1 MGEDQQGKG
10 APYLR
15 ISALTKMFGRFTA
28 LKDISLEIYEGE
40 FVCFLGPSGCGKT
53 TLLRAIAGLDIQ
65 TTGKVEQA
73 GRDISALP
81 PSERDFGIVFQ
92 SYALFPN
99 MSVSKNIAYGLENR
113 KTPKAD
119 IRRRVAELLE
129 LVGLP
134 EQGDKYPAQLSGG
147 QQQRIALARA
157 IAVSPGLLLLDEPL
171 SALDAKVRVRL
182 RHEVKDLQRRLGIT
196 TVMVTHDQEEGL
208 TMADRIVVMDH
219 GRIEQ
224 IGTPLE
230 IYREPRTSFV
240 ADFIGTMNFVAGTI
254 CGPAS
259 VRFGRQELACETDG
273 LAVGTPVTM
282 AVRPEDIVVQ
292 GVTADDENTY
302 EARVQGLEFLGSFVR
317 AELAAE
323 STGEESTGEESTG
336 EERLRADLSINLIRR
351 QEIAEGDALL
361 VRIPRERIR
370 IYPGTVSRD

>member
-1 MGEDQQGKG
+1 MGEGQPATGES
-10 APYLR
+10 YLR
-15 ISALTKMFGRFTA
+15 ISRLTKMFGPFTA
-28 LKDISLEIYEGE
+28 LKDISLEIQEGE

-65 TTGKVEQA
+65 TTGSVEQA
-73 GRDISALP
+73 GKDISTLP

-99 MSVSKNIAYGLENR
+99 MSVAKNIAYGLENR
-113 KTPKAD
+113 KTSKAAV
-119 IRRRVAELLE
+119 RERVEELLE

-171 SALDAKVRVRL
+171 SALDAKVRGHL

-196 TVMVTHDQEEGL
+196 TVMVTHDQEEAL
-208 TMADRIVVMDH
+208 TMADRIVVMDQ

-240 ADFIGTMNFVAGTI
+240 ADFIGTMNFVSGTV
-254 CGPAS
+254 CGSGRA
-259 VRFGRQELACETDG
+259 RFGQLELACDTDG
-273 LAVGTPVTM
+273 MADGTTVTI
-282 AVRPEDIVVQ
+282 AVRPEDIVIQ
-292 GVTADDENTY
+292 GVSPGQENSY
-302 EARVQGLEFLGSFVR
+302 EARVRALEFLGSFVR
-317 AELAAE
+317 ADLE
-323 STGEESTGEESTG
+323 SEITGED
-336 EERLRADLSINLIRR
+336 RLRADLSINLMRH
-351 QEIAEGDALL
+351 QSIADGDSVTVCL
-361 VRIPRERIR
+361 PRERIR
-370 IYPGTVSRD
+370 IYPGSVSRE